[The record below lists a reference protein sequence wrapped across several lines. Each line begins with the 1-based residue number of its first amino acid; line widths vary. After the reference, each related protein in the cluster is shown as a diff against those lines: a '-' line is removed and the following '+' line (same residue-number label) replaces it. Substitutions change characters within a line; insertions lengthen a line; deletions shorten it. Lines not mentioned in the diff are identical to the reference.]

1 MCFTM
6 NVYTYYVC
14 VCMFANILNR
24 SKVTCSSTYL
34 HRYTYIILFL
44 FLMTYISKLQL
55 TYVYVYVYSFFS
67 MPIYPFAGTST
78 SLFVYVFRHL
88 HTHMNIRF
96 PLRSIH
102 IFRFGILYLLCL
114 EGSLHASLVNLKVL
128 AGQKLLYYFIG
139 LRREGAKVQLEIG
152 LAVGESFRCCSSYGT
167 QQMSDCAGHIGLK
180 TGKSGKKRK
189 R

>member
-1 MCFTM
+1 
-6 NVYTYYVC
+6 
-14 VCMFANILNR
+14 
-24 SKVTCSSTYL
+24 
-34 HRYTYIILFL
+34 
-44 FLMTYISKLQL
+44 MTYISQLQL
-55 TYVYVYVYSFFS
+55 TYMYVYVYSYFS

-128 AGQKLLYYFIG
+128 ARQKLLYYFIG
-139 LRREGAKVQLEIG
+139 LCREGAKVQLEIG

-180 TGKSGKKRK
+180 TGKSEKKKENVKKNQRQK
-189 R
+189 QNGSFVNNPLNVLALILQPLLNFFSFSF

>member
-1 MCFTM
+1 MYIYIHTSQCL
-6 NVYTYYVC
+6 YIHLQ
-14 VCMFANILNR
+14 AH
-24 SKVTCSSTYL
+24 L
-34 HRYTYIILFL
+34 HH
-44 FLMTYISKLQL
+44 
-55 TYVYVYVYSFFS
+55 YSF
-67 MPIYPFAGTST
+67 MYPPIYI
-78 SLFVYVFRHL
+78 HI
-88 HTHMNIRF
+88 HMNIRF

-167 QQMSDCAGHIGLK
+167 QQMSDCAWHIGLK
-180 TGKSGKKRK
+180 TGKSGKKKKTLRK
-189 R
+189 TRGKNKMAAS